1 VPEPLILPAFPR
13 VSDFAGLWSI
23 EPTAAAALQARAR
36 STDWAAHLEAF
47 NADPR
52 PRAAMQLLPAGGG
65 KSVAVV
71 RLDGT
76 LMKAASSFGGT
87 STVQARRDLRAAV
100 ADPDV
105 KGVLLAIDSPGGTV
119 SGTDDLAA
127 EVKAANAEKPVF
139 AFVSDLC
146 ASAAYWVASQAE
158 AIYANSETAWVGAI
172 GTFLALTDESKAAE
186 KLGVEAVVFRTGPLK
201 GSGAA
206 FGDPLTED
214 QRNHF
219 QSLVEKSQQTF
230 DAAVRKGRDL
240 TETQLAAV
248 RTGGVFTASEAVD
261 RKLIDGVQSLDKTVA
276 ALVKAANSRTRSN
289 SGRQSAVNPQGAP
302 MPKPTAEGDVIELT
316 EATAGTNKPDG
327 FATVAETRA
336 ALQAETKRI
345 YGIQKLA
352 ANHPGIAD
360 KAIEEGWSLE
370 RTENAVLRADLPKP
384 PAAGNPNGGRFT
396 DIDAHARTAALAMS
410 LGVKEEIAAQGIP
423 EADAEQAMNMAQS
436 GDLRGYSLH
445 ALMAD
450 VIQAAGM
457 NHRGNRKTDGFARTA
472 LEADRALKL
481 QASGSGFTSISLSG
495 ILGNVANKALL
506 NAYTAVNVVWRMI
519 AAVRSHSDFKTV
531 TRYRLDSTG
540 ALKKVGQD
548 GEIKHVGLDSAGYT
562 SKLDTYAAMLALTRQ
577 MMINDDL
584 GAFTSLPAF
593 MGRMAALRIEELVFG
608 LILAN
613 TGSFFAGGNNNLLT
627 GGGSVLDDTG
637 AALDAAETAFLNM
650 VDVNGKPVLTT
661 PQILLVP
668 TALKPVATRLYNGG
682 ALITGATTTR
692 IAANTFVGKYPP
704 VVSPYLSNTA
714 LRDQDGVAFSG
725 QSATA
730 HYLFADPNDRAA
742 IGVAFLNGQQ
752 QPTIESA
759 ETDFNTLGQQ
769 WRIYHDFGAG
779 FEDPTG
785 AVKSAGA

>member
-1 VPEPLILPAFPR
+1 
-13 VSDFAGLWSI
+13 
-23 EPTAAAALQARAR
+23 
-36 STDWAAHLEAF
+36 
-47 NADPR
+47 
-52 PRAAMQLLPAGGG
+52 
-65 KSVAVV
+65 
-71 RLDGT
+71 
-76 LMKAASSFGGT
+76 
-87 STVQARRDLRAAV
+87 
-100 ADPDV
+100 
-105 KGVLLAIDSPGGTV
+105 
-119 SGTDDLAA
+119 
-127 EVKAANAEKPVF
+127 
-139 AFVSDLC
+139 
-146 ASAAYWVASQAE
+146 
-158 AIYANSETAWVGAI
+158 
-172 GTFLALTDESKAAE
+172 
-186 KLGVEAVVFRTGPLK
+186 
-201 GSGAA
+201 
-206 FGDPLTED
+206 
-214 QRNHF
+214 
-219 QSLVEKSQQTF
+219 
-230 DAAVRKGRDL
+230 
-240 TETQLAAV
+240 
-248 RTGGVFTASEAVD
+248 
-261 RKLIDGVQSLDKTVA
+261 
-276 ALVKAANSRTRSN
+276 
-289 SGRQSAVNPQGAP
+289 
-302 MPKPTAEGDVIELT
+302 
-316 EATAGTNKPDG
+316 
-327 FATVAETRA
+327 
-336 ALQAETKRI
+336 
-345 YGIQKLA
+345 
-352 ANHPGIAD
+352 
-360 KAIEEGWSLE
+360 
-370 RTENAVLRADLPKP
+370 
-384 PAAGNPNGGRFT
+384 
-396 DIDAHARTAALAMS
+396 MS